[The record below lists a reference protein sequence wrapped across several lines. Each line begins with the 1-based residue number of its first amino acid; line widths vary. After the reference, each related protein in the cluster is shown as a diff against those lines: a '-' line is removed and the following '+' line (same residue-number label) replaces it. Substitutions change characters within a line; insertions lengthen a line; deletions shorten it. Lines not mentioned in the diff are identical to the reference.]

1 MTITAIASLSKDI
14 EEKQNVANVSL
25 MRVMNAIKTASKE
38 TGVDFAYL
46 VNKAAQESG
55 FRSDVKASTSSA
67 TGLYQFTEQTWLQMV
82 HDNGSKHGVGTLAA
96 KIETRGDGTL
106 VVKDRALR
114 QQILDLRKNPEM
126 AASMAAE
133 LAQDNKTY
141 LENNIGGTIGRT
153 ELYMAH
159 FLGASGAADFLSA
172 MRSNPQEKAAGLLP
186 DAAAANRSVFYDGDG
201 KAKSVGEIYNRFA
214 AKMEGKGIDLPESI
228 AAEPAMLAQVSALL
242 NQVPQLKQ
250 RTAGITSLASASS
263 VGLNDLSVA
272 SRLSGVSTGVA
283 NNNAMAGGATASAL
297 FSAMVLAQV
306 DAFGAGA
313 NALEKDKK
321 PQHEPQAQQNWVQTA

>member
-1 MTITAIASLSKDI
+1 MTMTAIASLSKNV
-14 EEKQNVANVSL
+14 EEKQSVANVSL

-55 FRSDVKASTSSA
+55 FRTDVKASTSSA

-82 HDNGSKHGVGTLAA
+82 HDNGSKHGVGALAA
-96 KIETRGDGTL
+96 KIEPRGDGTL

-133 LAQDNKTY
+133 LAQDNKAY

-228 AAEPAMLAQVSALL
+228 AAEPAMLAQVSTLL

-250 RTAGITSLASASS
+250 RMADITSLASASS
-263 VGLNDLSVA
+263 VGSSSVSSSGA
-272 SRLSGVSTGVA
+272 SAGAA

-321 PQHEPQAQQNWVQTA
+321 NEHEPQAQQSWVQTA